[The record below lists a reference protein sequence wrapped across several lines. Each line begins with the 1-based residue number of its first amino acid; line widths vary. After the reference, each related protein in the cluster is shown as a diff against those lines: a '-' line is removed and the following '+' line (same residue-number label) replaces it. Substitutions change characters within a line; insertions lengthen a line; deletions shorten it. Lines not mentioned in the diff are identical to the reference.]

1 MKKKIIITSFILALA
16 MASTSPSLA
25 AKTNEKETEIKEN
38 VEEKIKET
46 YIIIEIKEDSV
57 ILNKKGTDS
66 DLVSVPKENFK
77 QINLEIGKE
86 VSITSDGNM
95 LMSDPGQFSNIY
107 KIEEVGDLE
116 DQDKI
121 SEKFIV
127 KEINE
132 EAVTV
137 EKEGSEGELY
147 TLAKKYFEK
156 DLSVG
161 DRYEISHNDIV
172 MNSYPAQFNKI
183 YEVRKLEKEDEKI
196 NEASDKGNTK
206 ADKNPKTGISP
217 AILSLS
223 ALTVSLAGLKIN
235 KKK

>member
-1 MKKKIIITSFILALA
+1 MKKKIIITSFILTLA

-38 VEEKIKET
+38 VEDRIKET
-46 YIIIEIKEDSV
+46 YIIKEINDDYV
-57 ILNKKGTDS
+57 ILNKKGDDS

-77 QINLEIGKE
+77 HINLEIGKE

-95 LMSDPGQFSNIY
+95 LMSDPGQFAKIY
-107 KIEEVGDLE
+107 KIEEANDSM
-116 DQDKI
+116 DDNKI
-121 SEKFIV
+121 SEKFIM
-127 KEINE
+127 KEINK

-147 TLAKKYFEK
+147 NLAKKYFEK
-156 DLSVG
+156 GLSVG

-217 AILSLS
+217 ALLSLS
-223 ALTVSLAGLKIN
+223 ALTISILGLKIN

>member
-1 MKKKIIITSFILALA
+1 MKKKIIITSFILTLA

-38 VEEKIKET
+38 VEDRIKET
-46 YIIIEIKEDSV
+46 YIIKEINDDYV
-57 ILNKKGTDS
+57 ILNKKGDDS

-77 QINLEIGKE
+77 HINLEIGKE

-95 LMSDPGQFSNIY
+95 LMSDPGQFAKIY
-107 KIEEVGDLE
+107 KIEEANDSM
-116 DQDKI
+116 DDNKI
-121 SEKFIV
+121 SEKFIM
-127 KEINE
+127 KEINK

-147 TLAKKYFEK
+147 NLAKKYFEK
-156 DLSVG
+156 GLSVG

-217 AILSLS
+217 ALLSLS